1 MRSKPL
7 FALFFAFL
15 SVSVSGQVID
25 AEAYIKQNGYKKRA
39 AAGFG
44 VFYTTLKKVKVDE
57 MPPFME
63 AVKTMPRTEAALN
76 MCQQQSIGV
85 QKQFDSEGRKDL
97 QVRKSV
103 GYGGP
108 QDGKFGCV
116 FFIESQGYVAA
127 AQVYFLKIALRGDT
141 YDAYT
146 VIVSH

>member
-1 MRSKPL
+1 MLKLLS
-7 FALFFAFL
+7 ALFLALMSISAF
-15 SVSVSGQVID
+15 SQVID
-25 AEAYIKQNGYKKRA
+25 AETYIKQNGFKKKTP
-39 AAGFG
+39 AGFG
-44 VFYTTLKKVKVDE
+44 VFYTTLKKVTAEE
-57 MPPFME
+57 MSPFME
-63 AVKTMPRTEAALN
+63 AVKTMPRTEEALN
-76 MCQQQSIGV
+76 ICQQQSIGV
-85 QKQFDSEGRKDL
+85 QKQFDSEGRNDL

-127 AQVYFLKIALRGDT
+127 AQVYFLKIVVRGET